1 METIGWWFFMNDY
14 ENVKLSHYT
23 LEMLKQFRLE
33 YYQVTGKWLI
43 NWNEIIQVMCTTIE
57 DNNIL

>member
-1 METIGWWFFMNDY
+1 MNDY

-57 DNNIL
+57 DNNILK